1 MIVYTD
7 LHNRSKIYNIPKK
20 YIEQLSKLGIYIITK
35 YSKDVEVYWGDL
47 LTKKDIDNLPNLKWI
62 HFSCVGINRALIPEV
77 INSNIKVTNS
87 KGIFKESVSSTV
99 MSYIYCFARGF
110 HFVNQLRH
118 KQKLTRNNFDLH
130 FNSIKNLTKS
140 KCLIV
145 GFGDIGSRI
154 GKLCYQSGLEVN
166 VIKNDLS
173 KGIPNYVN
181 KSYTLN
187 SLKKAVI
194 DNDFVINLLPL
205 TTSTYSIFDKEIFLN
220 MKPDSYFINVGR
232 GQSVNEYDLIESL
245 KNKQIMG
252 AALDVF
258 NKEPLS
264 NNSPLWGMENVII
277 TPHIANLGTDYWDDQ
292 IKLFTLNL
300 QKLKNNNLLLN
311 QINLNKEY

>member
-1 MIVYTD
+1 
-7 LHNRSKIYNIPKK
+7 
-20 YIEQLSKLGIYIITK
+20 
-35 YSKDVEVYWGDL
+35 
-47 LTKKDIDNLPNLKWI
+47 
-62 HFSCVGINRALIPEV
+62 
-77 INSNIKVTNS
+77 
-87 KGIFKESVSSTV
+87 

-118 KQKLTRNNFDLH
+118 KQKLTRNNFDLY

-166 VIKNDLS
+166 VIKNDLN

-205 TTSTYSIFDKEIFLN
+205 TTSTYSIFNKEIFLN

-258 NKEPLS
+258 SKEPLS
-264 NNSPLWGMENVII
+264 NNSPLWEMKNVII
-277 TPHIANLGTDYWDDQ
+277 TPHIANLSTDYWDDQ